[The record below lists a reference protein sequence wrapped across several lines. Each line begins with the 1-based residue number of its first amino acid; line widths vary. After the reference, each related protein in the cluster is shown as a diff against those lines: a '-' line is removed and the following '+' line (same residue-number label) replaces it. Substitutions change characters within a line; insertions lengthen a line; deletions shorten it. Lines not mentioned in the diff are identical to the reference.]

1 MHSNVYDAVV
11 FRFILLNFSFQV
23 IVAVIA
29 PYVQIILRNKGYSHS
44 MVGLVVA
51 IGQLG
56 SIILPLLISGVSDKT
71 RRTKLLFLIL
81 ALVCAVVFIPMALSP
96 SVAITAISLFVVSG
110 MYLSI
115 SPLIDGYQN
124 RLLNGDAQKYGIARS
139 AGTMGYVLALALFSL
154 IRFPKETD
162 NSSIALC
169 LAIATAVFMAVV
181 LFIPKDLPP
190 EKDSKKR
197 KSISGLFSKRFY
209 LMMVVIGLSRVA
221 HAIPDR
227 LLSSYMVEVLGLGG
241 NFALFVSLGALSEFV
256 MMNIGGILLEK
267 KKTTPYTLIVL
278 GSFALAVRLLVY
290 RFFPSVLGLVFAQLL
305 HSMTFGSYHIAATQF
320 IAHDV
325 QKEHYSVAMSFYW
338 AIATNLPQMLGSL
351 AGGVVIDRFG
361 YNILFSSFSLFP
373 ILATVLALLCRG
385 ILKAKPLD

>member
-1 MHSNVYDAVV
+1 M
-11 FRFILLNFSFQV
+11 
-23 IVAVIA
+23 IA
-29 PYVQIILRNKGYSHS
+29 PYVQILLRNKGYSHS

-71 RRTKLLFLIL
+71 RRTKLIFLIL
-81 ALVCAVVFIPMALSP
+81 ALICAVVFVPTALSP
-96 SVAITAISLFVVSG
+96 SIAITAISLFIVSG

-139 AGTMGYVLALALFSL
+139 AGTMGYVLALVLFSL
-154 IRFPKETD
+154 IKFPNESD
-162 NSSIALC
+162 NRSIALC
-169 LAIATAVFMAVV
+169 LAIVTAVFMAVV
-181 LFIPKDLPP
+181 LIIPNDLPP
-190 EKDSKKR
+190 EKESRKR

-209 LMMVVIGLSRVA
+209 LMMLVIGLSRVA
-221 HAIPDR
+221 HAVPDR

-267 KKTTPYTLIVL
+267 KKTTTYTLIVL
-278 GSFALAVRLLVY
+278 GSFALAVRLLIY

-305 HSMTFGSYHIAATQF
+305 HSMTFGSFHIAATQF

-361 YNILFSSFSLFP
+361 YNILFSSFSVFP
-373 ILATVLALLCRG
+373 ITATVLALSCKG
-385 ILKAKPLD
+385 ILKSKNVA

>member
-1 MHSNVYDAVV
+1 M

-29 PYVQIILRNKGYSHS
+29 PYVQILLRNKGYSHS

-71 RRTKLLFLIL
+71 RRTKLIFLIL
-81 ALVCAVVFIPMALSP
+81 ALICAVVFVPTALSP
-96 SVAITAISLFVVSG
+96 SIAITAISLFIVSG

-124 RLLNGDAQKYGIARS
+124 RLLNGDAEKYGIARS
-139 AGTMGYVLALALFSL
+139 AGTMGYVLALVLFSL
-154 IRFPKETD
+154 IKFPNESD
-162 NSSIALC
+162 NRSIALC
-169 LAIATAVFMAVV
+169 LAIVTAVFMAVV
-181 LFIPKDLPP
+181 LIIPNDLPP
-190 EKDSKKR
+190 EKESRKR

-209 LMMVVIGLSRVA
+209 LMMLVIGLSRVA
-221 HAIPDR
+221 HAVPDR

-267 KKTTPYTLIVL
+267 KKTTTYTLIVL
-278 GSFALAVRLLVY
+278 GSFALAVRLLIY

-305 HSMTFGSYHIAATQF
+305 HSMTFGSFHIAATQF

-351 AGGVVIDRFG
+351 AGGVVIDKFG

-373 ILATVLALLCRG
+373 FVATVLALFSKG
-385 ILKAKPLD
+385 ILKSKQVA

>member
-1 MHSNVYDAVV
+1 M

-29 PYVQIILRNKGYSHS
+29 PYVQILLRNKGYSHS

-71 RRTKLLFLIL
+71 RRTKLIFLIL
-81 ALVCAVVFIPMALSP
+81 ALICAVVFVPTALSP
-96 SVAITAISLFVVSG
+96 SVAITAISLFIVSG

-139 AGTMGYVLALALFSL
+139 AGTMGYVLALVLFSL
-154 IRFPKETD
+154 IKFPNESD
-162 NSSIALC
+162 NRSIALC
-169 LAIATAVFMAVV
+169 LAIVTAVFMAVV
-181 LFIPKDLPP
+181 LIIPNDLPP
-190 EKDSKKR
+190 EKESRKR

-209 LMMVVIGLSRVA
+209 LMMLVIGLSRVA
-221 HAIPDR
+221 HAVPDR

-267 KKTTPYTLIVL
+267 KKTTTYTLIVL
-278 GSFALAVRLLVY
+278 GSLALAVRLLIY

-305 HSMTFGSYHIAATQF
+305 HSMTFGSFHIAATQF

-361 YNILFSSFSLFP
+361 YNTLFSGFSMFP
-373 ILATVLALLCRG
+373 ILATLLALFCRG
-385 ILKAKPLD
+385 ILKSKTTY

>member
-1 MHSNVYDAVV
+1 M
-11 FRFILLNFSFQV
+11 
-23 IVAVIA
+23 IA
-29 PYVQIILRNKGYSHS
+29 PYVQILLRNKGYSHS

-71 RRTKLLFLIL
+71 RRTKLIFLIL
-81 ALVCAVVFIPMALSP
+81 ALICAVVFVPTALSP
-96 SVAITAISLFVVSG
+96 SVVITAISLFIVSG

-139 AGTMGYVLALALFSL
+139 AGTMGYVLALVLFSL
-154 IRFPKETD
+154 IKFPNESD
-162 NSSIALC
+162 NRSIALC
-169 LAIATAVFMAVV
+169 LAIVTAIFMVVV
-181 LFIPKDLPP
+181 LIIPNDLPP
-190 EKDSKKR
+190 EKGSKKR

-209 LMMVVIGLSRVA
+209 LMMLVIGLSRVA
-221 HAIPDR
+221 HAVPDR

-267 KKTTPYTLIVL
+267 KKTTTYTLIVL
-278 GSFALAVRLLVY
+278 GSFALAVRLLIY

-305 HSMTFGSYHIAATQF
+305 HSMTFGSFHIAATQF

-351 AGGVVIDRFG
+351 IGGVVIDRFG
-361 YNILFSSFSLFP
+361 YNILFSSFSMFP
-373 ILATVLALLCRG
+373 ILATLLALFCRK
-385 ILKAKPLD
+385 ILKSKTTY

>member
-1 MHSNVYDAVV
+1 M

-29 PYVQIILRNKGYSHS
+29 PYVQILLRNKGYSHS

-71 RRTKLLFLIL
+71 RRTKLIFLIL
-81 ALVCAVVFIPMALSP
+81 ALICAVVFVPTALSP
-96 SVAITAISLFVVSG
+96 SIAITAISLFIVSG

-124 RLLNGDAQKYGIARS
+124 RLLNGDAEKYGIARS
-139 AGTMGYVLALALFSL
+139 AGTMGYVLALVLFSL
-154 IRFPKETD
+154 IKFPNESD
-162 NSSIALC
+162 NRSIALC
-169 LAIATAVFMAVV
+169 LAIVTAVFMAVV
-181 LFIPKDLPP
+181 LIIPNDLPP
-190 EKDSKKR
+190 EKESRKR

-209 LMMVVIGLSRVA
+209 LMMLVIGLSRVA
-221 HAIPDR
+221 HAVPDR

-256 MMNIGGILLEK
+256 MMNVGGILLEK
-267 KKTTPYTLIVL
+267 KKTTTYTLIVL
-278 GSFALAVRLLVY
+278 GSFALAVRLLIY

-305 HSMTFGSYHIAATQF
+305 HSMTFGSFHIAATQF

-351 AGGVVIDRFG
+351 AGGVVIDKFG

-373 ILATVLALLCRG
+373 IIATVLALSCKG
-385 ILKAKPLD
+385 ILKSKNVA

>member
-1 MHSNVYDAVV
+1 M
-11 FRFILLNFSFQV
+11 
-23 IVAVIA
+23 IA
-29 PYVQIILRNKGYSHS
+29 PYVQILLRNKGYSHS

-71 RRTKLLFLIL
+71 RRTKLIFLIL
-81 ALVCAVVFIPMALSP
+81 ALICAVVFVPTALSP
-96 SVAITAISLFVVSG
+96 SVVITAISLFIVSG

-139 AGTMGYVLALALFSL
+139 AGTMGYVLALVLFSL
-154 IRFPKETD
+154 IKFPNESD
-162 NSSIALC
+162 NRSIALC
-169 LAIATAVFMAVV
+169 LAIVTAIFMAVV
-181 LFIPKDLPP
+181 LIIPNDLPP
-190 EKDSKKR
+190 EKGSKKR

-209 LMMVVIGLSRVA
+209 LMMLVIGLSRVA
-221 HAIPDR
+221 HAVPDR

-267 KKTTPYTLIVL
+267 KKTTTYTLIVL
-278 GSFALAVRLLVY
+278 GSLALGVRLLIY

-305 HSMTFGSYHIAATQF
+305 HSMTFGSFHIAATQF

-351 AGGVVIDRFG
+351 IGGVVIDRFG
-361 YNILFSSFSLFP
+361 YNILFSSFSMFP
-373 ILATVLALLCRG
+373 ILATLLALFCRK
-385 ILKAKPLD
+385 ILKSKTTY

>member
-1 MHSNVYDAVV
+1 M

-29 PYVQIILRNKGYSHS
+29 PYVQILLRNKGYSHS

-71 RRTKLLFLIL
+71 RRTKLIFLIL
-81 ALVCAVVFIPMALSP
+81 ALICAVVFVPTALSP
-96 SVAITAISLFVVSG
+96 SVAITAISLFIVSG

-124 RLLNGDAQKYGIARS
+124 RLLNGDAEKYGIARS
-139 AGTMGYVLALALFSL
+139 AGTMGYVLALVLFSL
-154 IRFPKETD
+154 IKFPNESD
-162 NSSIALC
+162 NRSIALC
-169 LAIATAVFMAVV
+169 LAIVTAVFMAVV
-181 LFIPKDLPP
+181 LIIPNDLPP
-190 EKDSKKR
+190 EKESRKR

-209 LMMVVIGLSRVA
+209 LIMLVIGLSRLA
-221 HAIPDR
+221 HAVPDR

-267 KKTTPYTLIVL
+267 KKTTTYTLIVL
-278 GSFALAVRLLVY
+278 GSFALAVRLLIY

-305 HSMTFGSYHIAATQF
+305 HSMTFGSFHIAATQF

-351 AGGVVIDRFG
+351 AGGVVIDKFG

-373 ILATVLALLCRG
+373 IIATVLALSCKG
-385 ILKAKPLD
+385 ILKSKNVA

>member
-1 MHSNVYDAVV
+1 M

-29 PYVQIILRNKGYSHS
+29 PYVQILLRNKGYSHS

-71 RRTKLLFLIL
+71 RRTKLIFLIL
-81 ALVCAVVFIPMALSP
+81 ALICAVVFVPTALSP
-96 SVAITAISLFVVSG
+96 SVVITAISLFIVSG

-139 AGTMGYVLALALFSL
+139 AGTMGYVLALVLFSL
-154 IRFPKETD
+154 IKFPNESD
-162 NSSIALC
+162 NRSIALC
-169 LAIATAVFMAVV
+169 LAIVTAIFMVVV
-181 LFIPKDLPP
+181 LIIPNDLPP
-190 EKDSKKR
+190 EKGSKKR

-209 LMMVVIGLSRVA
+209 LMMLVIGLSRVA
-221 HAIPDR
+221 HAVPDR

-267 KKTTPYTLIVL
+267 KKTTTYTLIVL
-278 GSFALAVRLLVY
+278 GSFALAVRLLIY

-305 HSMTFGSYHIAATQF
+305 HSMTFGSFHIAATQF

-351 AGGVVIDRFG
+351 IGGVVIDRFG
-361 YNILFSSFSLFP
+361 YNILFSSFSMFP
-373 ILATVLALLCRG
+373 ILATLLALFCRK
-385 ILKAKPLD
+385 ILKSKTTY